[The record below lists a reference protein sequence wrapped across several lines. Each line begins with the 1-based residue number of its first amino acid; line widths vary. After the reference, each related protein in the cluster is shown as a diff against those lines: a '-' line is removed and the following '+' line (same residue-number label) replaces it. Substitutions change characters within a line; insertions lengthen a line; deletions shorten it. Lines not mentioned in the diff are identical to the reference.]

1 MDRTIQRIIDYDK
14 CTGCQLCYNVCRFG
28 AITIGLSKKGF
39 YIPRINFEKCINCG
53 ECSEYCP
60 IENGPTG
67 TVSLIGVYAAK
78 SNNDEIRAK
87 SSSGGIFSEL
97 ADQIL
102 EKKGIVFGAGFDDDN
117 ILFHMAVNDEIGLT
131 KLRGSKYIQ
140 SNIGLS
146 YKKVQGYLNENKE
159 VMFVGTPCQTT
170 ALKNYIGSNDNLLL
184 VDLVC
189 HGVPSRI
196 IFEKYLC
203 YIFDDE
209 KPKDI
214 YFRDKQDEGWN
225 NYFVRLEGRQTTYK
239 KNHRKDPFSW
249 VFKNLY
255 LNKICYD
262 CPFCKIP
269 RNSDITLGDFWGV
282 SNELDDNKG
291 ISLVLINSNK
301 GQKAFENLMAEKRI
315 TSSISGLEVGTK
327 QNPRVIE
334 GHMKIPENRNDILRE
349 ASRLTFEEID
359 NQFIKS
365 PKEEVLTYVQKCIR
379 TKPIAIFGTGSG
391 GQKVFDKI
399 LKLDT
404 GTIKYFL
411 DNDAKK
417 EGTKFCDVTIYKPCK
432 VQNEKDNIF
441 IVVASSYYD
450 EIAKQL
456 ISIGFI
462 ENKDFIDGLK
472 YLFFD

>member
-1 MDRTIQRIIDYDK
+1 M
-14 CTGCQLCYNVCRFG
+14 
-28 AITIGLSKKGF
+28 
-39 YIPRINFEKCINCG
+39 
-53 ECSEYCP
+53 
-60 IENGPTG
+60 
-67 TVSLIGVYAAK
+67 
-78 SNNDEIRAK
+78 
-87 SSSGGIFSEL
+87 
-97 ADQIL
+97 
-102 EKKGIVFGAGFDDDN
+102 
-117 ILFHMAVNDEIGLT
+117 
-131 KLRGSKYIQ
+131 
-140 SNIGLS
+140 
-146 YKKVQGYLNENKE
+146 
-159 VMFVGTPCQTT
+159 
-170 ALKNYIGSNDNLLL
+170 
-184 VDLVC
+184 
-189 HGVPSRI
+189 
-196 IFEKYLC
+196 
-203 YIFDDE
+203 
-209 KPKDI
+209 
-214 YFRDKQDEGWN
+214 
-225 NYFVRLEGRQTTYK
+225 
-239 KNHRKDPFSW
+239 
-249 VFKNLY
+249 
-255 LNKICYD
+255 
-262 CPFCKIP
+262 
-269 RNSDITLGDFWGV
+269 